1 MKATDILVSDFEY
14 KTSFLPKD
22 RKFEGKDALDNKL
35 AAWSKITQ
43 RRMIK
48 ENLSFQTA
56 FCFS

>member
-1 MKATDILVSDFEY
+1 MKATDILVSEFEY
-14 KTSFLPKD
+14 KTFFLPKD

-35 AAWSKITQ
+35 AWSKITQ